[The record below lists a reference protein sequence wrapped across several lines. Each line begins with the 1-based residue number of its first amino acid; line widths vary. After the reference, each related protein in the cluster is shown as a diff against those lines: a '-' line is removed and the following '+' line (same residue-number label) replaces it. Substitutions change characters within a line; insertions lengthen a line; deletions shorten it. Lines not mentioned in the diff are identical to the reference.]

1 MTTEQTPIHFNSS
14 IQGKNGCITLI
25 VYTTNQMIYLPTY
38 LPIYAPY
45 ATLPKTHVIEPKDET
60 PQNQSQPSA
69 FNGSRK
75 QLIAWVCGKIA
86 EDQMSRNDEHC
97 HRKKK

>member
-38 LPIYAPY
+38 LPTYLPVYLSIYASY
-45 ATLPKTHVIEPKDET
+45 TTLPKTHVVEPKDEKT
-60 PQNQSQPSA
+60 QT
-69 FNGSRK
+69 
-75 QLIAWVCGKIA
+75 
-86 EDQMSRNDEHC
+86 
-97 HRKKK
+97 